1 VAKLGDGIV
10 VFLHDVTDERRMQSE
25 LKGYADVVAHD
36 LSAPLS
42 GIALLVTALEQR
54 PEQPPSAEILQ
65 ELRATTARARGLID
79 GVLAYARSGELVR
92 GRVALQ
98 AVMDEVCADLRVT
111 LDDAGATLVVG
122 ELPEVDGDPR
132 QLRRVL
138 QNLVANAV
146 KFRSERPP
154 RIEVSAN
161 RGSREWVVSVHDNG
175 IGIRREDVVHVFD
188 MFSRVTPN
196 VDGTGIGLAICRRV
210 VEAHGGRI
218 WVEPAERGGS
228 VFRFTLPA
236 AEAREP
242 QPTV

>member
-1 VAKLGDGIV
+1 
-10 VFLHDVTDERRMQSE
+10 
-25 LKGYADVVAHD
+25 
-36 LSAPLS
+36 
-42 GIALLVTALEQR
+42 
-54 PEQPPSAEILQ
+54 
-65 ELRATTARARGLID
+65 
-79 GVLAYARSGELVR
+79 
-92 GRVALQ
+92 
-98 AVMDEVCADLRVT
+98 MDEVCADLRVT
-111 LDDAGATLVVG
+111 LDDAGASLVVG

-154 RIEVSAN
+154 RIEVSAD
-161 RGSREWVVSVHDNG
+161 RGSREWVVSVRDNG

-218 WVEPAERGGS
+218 WVEPAEDGGS

-242 QPTV
+242 EPTV